1 MEAVKKTWKPTVGGI
16 LSVIA
21 GGCYLLA
28 TIGVIIAII
37 VIAVASNAPFL
48 NEMWRELARQGIGPG
63 LLFGILVIVAV
74 YLAAV
79 GVLSLLG
86 GISALKRERWGL
98 ALAGSI
104 AAIVGGWSALG
115 VVALIFIAIVVGVA
129 HCIRRSLTA

>member
-1 MEAVKKTWKPTVGGI
+1 MEAVKKPWKPTVGGI

-48 NEMWRELARQGIGPG
+48 NEMWRELARQGIGLG

-115 VVALIFIAIVVGVA
+115 VVALIFIAISRDEFG
-129 HCIRRSLTA
+129 R